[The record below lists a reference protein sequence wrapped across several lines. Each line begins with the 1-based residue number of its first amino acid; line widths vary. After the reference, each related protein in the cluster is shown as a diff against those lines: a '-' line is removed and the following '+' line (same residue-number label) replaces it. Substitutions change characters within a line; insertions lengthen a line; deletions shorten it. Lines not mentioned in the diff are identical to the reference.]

1 MMGNVV
7 SNRIRNARKA
17 LGISQVELAKSCDVT
32 SQTVYKYEAGRVEN
46 IPLNT
51 LERFAAVLGVSPAYL
66 AGWTDATSGASK
78 MDVQVKSP
86 TLLCAACPICGSV
99 KFGPKHDN
107 VVRSGGVLLR
117 LWNLLPSRHG
127 AVSTE
132 DRSHWFVAAGVTG
145 SFEKRKEKKMT
156 ITRNIQIP
164 DTKNTITVEIELSC
178 SELETAYREQERY
191 YRLMDAEGQLCT
203 YLGFDVSDFDPDN
216 EDDAEKLESFK
227 EKFGDT
233 EPISLVDEESPNY
246 VLNDI
251 VAQFE
256 HDADCNNDVNSTW
269 QNAVEEV
276 LNILQARL
284 CYEAVSGGDEA

>member
-1 MMGNVV
+1 
-7 SNRIRNARKA
+7 
-17 LGISQVELAKSCDVT
+17 
-32 SQTVYKYEAGRVEN
+32 
-46 IPLNT
+46 
-51 LERFAAVLGVSPAYL
+51 
-66 AGWTDATSGASK
+66 
-78 MDVQVKSP
+78 
-86 TLLCAACPICGSV
+86 
-99 KFGPKHDN
+99 
-107 VVRSGGVLLR
+107 
-117 LWNLLPSRHG
+117 
-127 AVSTE
+127 
-132 DRSHWFVAAGVTG
+132 
-145 SFEKRKEKKMT
+145 MT

-233 EPISLVDEESPNY
+233 EPVSLVDEESPNY

-284 CYEAVSGGDEA
+284 CYEAVSDGTVTLLPIAVVGPKPCVVSARLYPHRYDGAALFRYIVVDAENIGIIYDDAQGYGYKSAEAAKRAFSHKYHGMYPSNYAWPPVRET

>member
-66 AGWTDATSGASK
+66 AGWTDATSGANK

-107 VVRSGGVLLR
+107 VYGPEVCCFDCGTSFR
-117 LWNLLPSRHG
+117 L
-127 AVSTE
+127 
-132 DRSHWFVAAGVTG
+132 
-145 SFEKRKEKKMT
+145 
-156 ITRNIQIP
+156 
-164 DTKNTITVEIELSC
+164 
-178 SELETAYREQERY
+178 
-191 YRLMDAEGQLCT
+191 
-203 YLGFDVSDFDPDN
+203 
-216 EDDAEKLESFK
+216 
-227 EKFGDT
+227 DT
-233 EPISLVDEESPNY
+233 EQFPLKTVRIGLSLLV
-246 VLNDI
+246 
-251 VAQFE
+251 
-256 HDADCNNDVNSTW
+256 
-269 QNAVEEV
+269 
-276 LNILQARL
+276 
-284 CYEAVSGGDEA
+284 

>member
-1 MMGNVV
+1 
-7 SNRIRNARKA
+7 
-17 LGISQVELAKSCDVT
+17 
-32 SQTVYKYEAGRVEN
+32 
-46 IPLNT
+46 
-51 LERFAAVLGVSPAYL
+51 
-66 AGWTDATSGASK
+66 
-78 MDVQVKSP
+78 
-86 TLLCAACPICGSV
+86 
-99 KFGPKHDN
+99 
-107 VVRSGGVLLR
+107 
-117 LWNLLPSRHG
+117 
-127 AVSTE
+127 
-132 DRSHWFVAAGVTG
+132 
-145 SFEKRKEKKMT
+145 
-156 ITRNIQIP
+156 
-164 DTKNTITVEIELSC
+164 
-178 SELETAYREQERY
+178 
-191 YRLMDAEGQLCT
+191 MDAEGQLCT

-233 EPISLVDEESPNY
+233 EPIFLVDEESPNY

>member
-1 MMGNVV
+1 
-7 SNRIRNARKA
+7 
-17 LGISQVELAKSCDVT
+17 
-32 SQTVYKYEAGRVEN
+32 
-46 IPLNT
+46 
-51 LERFAAVLGVSPAYL
+51 
-66 AGWTDATSGASK
+66 
-78 MDVQVKSP
+78 
-86 TLLCAACPICGSV
+86 
-99 KFGPKHDN
+99 
-107 VVRSGGVLLR
+107 
-117 LWNLLPSRHG
+117 
-127 AVSTE
+127 
-132 DRSHWFVAAGVTG
+132 
-145 SFEKRKEKKMT
+145 MT
-156 ITRNIQIP
+156 ITRNIPIP
-164 DTKNTITVEIELSC
+164 DPKATITVEIELTR

-233 EPISLVDEESPNY
+233 EPASLVDEESPNY

-269 QNAVEEV
+269 QNAVEKV

-284 CYEAVSGGDEA
+284 NYEAVSGGDEV

>member
-1 MMGNVV
+1 
-7 SNRIRNARKA
+7 
-17 LGISQVELAKSCDVT
+17 
-32 SQTVYKYEAGRVEN
+32 
-46 IPLNT
+46 
-51 LERFAAVLGVSPAYL
+51 
-66 AGWTDATSGASK
+66 
-78 MDVQVKSP
+78 
-86 TLLCAACPICGSV
+86 
-99 KFGPKHDN
+99 
-107 VVRSGGVLLR
+107 
-117 LWNLLPSRHG
+117 
-127 AVSTE
+127 
-132 DRSHWFVAAGVTG
+132 
-145 SFEKRKEKKMT
+145 MT

-251 VAQFE
+251 VTQFE

>member
-1 MMGNVV
+1 
-7 SNRIRNARKA
+7 
-17 LGISQVELAKSCDVT
+17 
-32 SQTVYKYEAGRVEN
+32 
-46 IPLNT
+46 
-51 LERFAAVLGVSPAYL
+51 
-66 AGWTDATSGASK
+66 
-78 MDVQVKSP
+78 
-86 TLLCAACPICGSV
+86 
-99 KFGPKHDN
+99 
-107 VVRSGGVLLR
+107 
-117 LWNLLPSRHG
+117 
-127 AVSTE
+127 
-132 DRSHWFVAAGVTG
+132 
-145 SFEKRKEKKMT
+145 MT

-164 DTKNTITVEIELSC
+164 DTKNAITVEIELSC

-284 CYEAVSGGDEA
+284 SYEAASGGDEA